1 MINVVVKPVYDM
13 LSLKKR
19 DNGQPLKRISLA
31 TIPNGLLLTINP
43 NYITTYPGILFP
55 GKDDKDK
62 NPTKVRARVSF
73 ELLRKIANW
82 RVKEINV

>member
-13 LSLKKR
+13 LSLTKGR
-19 DNGQPLKRISLA
+19 TGQPLKRITLA
-31 TIPNGLLLTINP
+31 TIPNGLLLTKNP
-43 NYITTYPGILFP
+43 NYIKTYPGILFP

-73 ELLRKIANW
+73 QVLRTIDNW
-82 RVKEINV
+82 RIKDIIA